1 MESARKNDTC
11 AYGKKNQIGWIAP
24 YTLAQISGEIFFWSL
39 MEKAQIWTLGILW
52 NVPVFLFHS
61 EHFQLAI

>member
-39 MEKAQIWTLGILW
+39 MEKAQI
-52 NVPVFLFHS
+52 
-61 EHFQLAI
+61 

>member
-24 YTLAQISGEIFFWSL
+24 YTLAQISGEIFF
-39 MEKAQIWTLGILW
+39 
-52 NVPVFLFHS
+52 VFDGKSSNLNIRDIMKCACVSFS
-61 EHFQLAI
+61 Q